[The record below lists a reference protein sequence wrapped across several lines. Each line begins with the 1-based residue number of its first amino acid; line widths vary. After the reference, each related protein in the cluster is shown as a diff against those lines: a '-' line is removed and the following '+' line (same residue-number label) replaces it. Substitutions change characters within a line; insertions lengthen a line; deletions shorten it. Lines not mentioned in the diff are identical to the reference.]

1 MGLCSIL
8 RSDFMDSLLL
18 VDSSHIVRKVGRHLF
33 NDFGFMVFEAT
44 SVCEAR
50 EFCEKELLPNYLVI
64 DESMEGVLE
73 FIAHVRQMPLGTDVF
88 VYYLL
93 MEVDFEKMIAGARAG
108 ANSFLLKPFNRETLR
123 FAMRELPQMQKS
135 KDENQFLDAI

>member
-1 MGLCSIL
+1 
-8 RSDFMDSLLL
+8 MDSLLL

-73 FIAHVRQMPLGTDVF
+73 FIAHVR
-88 VYYLL
+88 
-93 MEVDFEKMIAGARAG
+93 
-108 ANSFLLKPFNRETLR
+108 
-123 FAMRELPQMQKS
+123 
-135 KDENQFLDAI
+135 

>member
-1 MGLCSIL
+1 
-8 RSDFMDSLLL
+8 
-18 VDSSHIVRKVGRHLF
+18 
-33 NDFGFMVFEAT
+33 
-44 SVCEAR
+44 
-50 EFCEKELLPNYLVI
+50 
-64 DESMEGVLE
+64 
-73 FIAHVRQMPLGTDVF
+73 TDVF